1 MAEKMDIRSYEEAT
15 LPKKVNKS
23 AKNKKVW
30 RLKVLKLKKG
40 EKVWR
45 LKEP

>member
-15 LPKKVNKS
+15 LLKKVNKS
-23 AKNKKVW
+23 AKNKKVL